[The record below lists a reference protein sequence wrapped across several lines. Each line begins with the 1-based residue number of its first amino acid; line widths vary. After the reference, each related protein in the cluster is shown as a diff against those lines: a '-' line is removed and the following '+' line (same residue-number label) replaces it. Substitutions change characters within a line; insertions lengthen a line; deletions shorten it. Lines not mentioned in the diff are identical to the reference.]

1 MEEFLKE
8 LEEKLKEK
16 NIENWEEI
24 LDKYEKRFNF
34 GLESGLSD
42 EEIIGMLGSI
52 EDIIDSYSKK
62 EDTDMDGLKIHVSTV
77 LDDVFFERS
86 KDDAFHV
93 YLENINENSYK
104 IIKNEKEI
112 NIEYINK
119 KFFGLNRRRPGVI
132 TIALPFGVVLGDI
145 TLSSVSGDLKSEIDL
160 SGKNM
165 DLEMV
170 SGDSKFNKLHMNS
183 FKAHVVSGDL
193 DMDSIN
199 SNSIEFSSVSGDIEV
214 DQVNSN
220 SLKAEPVSGD
230 ISINEAND
238 GIHISTSS
246 ISGDIRI
253 QGKKYKNFTNEVKE
267 EFKNE
272 RSK

>member
-24 LDKYEKRFNF
+24 LDKYEKRFHF

-42 EEIIGMLGSI
+42 EEIIRMLGSI

-86 KDDAFHV
+86 KDDTFHV

-112 NIEYINK
+112 NIEYITYMSN
-119 KFFGLNRRRPGVI
+119 LVRSAIAPD
-132 TIALPFGVVLGDI
+132 TIVADVAQK
-145 TLSSVSGDLKSEIDL
+145 TVSKIR
-160 SGKNM
+160 N
-165 DLEMV
+165 
-170 SGDSKFNKLHMNS
+170 
-183 FKAHVVSGDL
+183 
-193 DMDSIN
+193 
-199 SNSIEFSSVSGDIEV
+199 
-214 DQVNSN
+214 
-220 SLKAEPVSGD
+220 P
-230 ISINEAND
+230 
-238 GIHISTSS
+238 ST
-246 ISGDIRI
+246 G
-253 QGKKYKNFTNEVKE
+253 
-267 EFKNE
+267 
-272 RSK
+272 RSPE

>member
-42 EEIIGMLGSI
+42 EEIIRMLGSVD
-52 EDIIDSYSKK
+52 DIIDSYSKK
-62 EDTDMDGLKIHVSTV
+62 EDKDIDGLKIHVSTV
-77 LDDVFFERS
+77 ADDVFFERS
-86 KDDAFHV
+86 KDDTFHV
-93 YLENINENSYK
+93 YLENINEDSYK

-119 KFFGLNRRRPGVI
+119 KFFGLNRRRPGEI

-145 TLSSVSGDLKSEIDL
+145 TLSSVSGDFKSEIDL

-165 DLEMV
+165 NLEMV

-214 DQVNSN
+214 DQVHSK
-220 SLKAEPVSGD
+220 SLKAETISGD

-253 QGKKYKNFTNEVKE
+253 QGNKYKNFTNEVKE
-267 EFKNE
+267 AFKNE
-272 RSK
+272 R